1 MTFANVGTLEVKP
14 GHRDD
19 VIAVLVKANPE
30 LRKAGCLFYEVGVND
45 ESPDTVYVCELW
57 ESAEAHRGSLQLD
70 SVRAAI
76 QEAMPLLTGAMGG
89 DRFTVVGS
97 PLRG

>member
-14 GHRDD
+14 GRRDD
-19 VIAVLVKANPE
+19 VVAVLVKANPE
-30 LRKAGCLFYEVGVND
+30 LRDAGCLLYEVGVNE

-57 ESAEAHRGSLQLD
+57 ESPEAHRGSLELA

-76 QEAMPLLTGAMGG
+76 QEAMPLLTGVMGG
-89 DRFTVVGS
+89 NRFMVAGS
-97 PLRG
+97 PLRD